1 MSISSINYS
10 SSVLGS
16 QIRNINQ
23 QLTDLSTQLS
33 TGKLS
38 QNYSGM
44 GTNEGFAIAG
54 RAQLSNIAAYTDTM
68 TNVNVSINLA
78 NTALQSLTTIRN
90 TVQTGSA
97 NTAQDLNVDG
107 QTVAQNTAAA
117 QFGSMVGVL
126 NTQSGNR
133 YLFSGTAFNT
143 PSVANAGDIINGT
156 TTQAGFKTVMAERQ
170 AADLGANGMG
180 RLVLTTPQP
189 TPSSVKVSEDF
200 AASPFGLKIAAVSS
214 TLTGATVSGPSGS
227 PVSFSVDLNGVNPK
241 NGDKL
246 SVQFTLPDGSTEQ
259 IDLTA
264 STATPTPVGS
274 FAIDPGNPNVVPVV
288 PPDPNITATNLNTAL
303 NTAIKKL
310 AGTSL
315 VAASAITAGD
325 NFFNTAGSATANVA
339 ATGNLRS
346 YTSTTGTGSVAL
358 QDSALAIASTTT
370 SLDSSATPHLNGTIL
385 NALANAPTGT
395 TLTITGASG
404 AHTITFDPTVTTVTT
419 TASGNT
425 TIGLASG
432 SAAKVSDIL
441 NAIATAAG
449 IPAANVT
456 LSAGGNIQIATG
468 TGTDVAVT
476 GGAAAT
482 ALGLSSVTR
491 GSVASTPQITG
502 STVLS
507 GIATT
512 GGPEVLSAAFQAGSA
527 GPPAVNPD
535 TITVNGQTL
544 TFVASGASGPNQIN
558 ITDNITT
565 LLGKIDQ
572 ITGTTKPSTIHGGVI
587 TINTDDPGSLNITSS
602 NSTAFAALGFTTSP
616 VTAAKAPLR
625 VGSSPLGSAT
635 TLVNGSATT
644 VQWYLGND
652 GPGSPRSTAMAR
664 VDDSVTVQY
673 GAQANEDAIRKELQA
688 VAVFGT
694 FSTSPTGQYSGGQVA
709 ALSLR
714 VTQALTKQPGEQR
727 IEDIQTDIAMAQ
739 NTMKDAGTRQT
750 QAKAQLQTII
760 DQAESAS
767 PDQVA
772 SEILS
777 LQNALQASYQVT
789 SNLAQLSLVKFL

>member
-44 GTNEGFAIAG
+44 GANEGFAIAS
-54 RAQLSNIAAYTDTM
+54 RSQLSNIAAYTDTI
-68 TNVNVSINLA
+68 TNVNVNINLA

-97 NTAQDLNVDG
+97 STAQDLNVNG

-143 PSVANAGDIINGT
+143 QPVADAGDIINGT

-170 AADLGANGMG
+170 AADLGASGMG
-180 RLVLTTPQP
+180 RLVQTQP
-189 TPSSVKVSEDF
+189 TPSSVQVSEDV
-200 AASPFGLKIAAVSS
+200 AGSPFGLKIKAVSS
-214 TLTGATVSGPSGS
+214 TLTGATVTGPSGS
-227 PVSFSVDLNGVNPK
+227 PVSFSVDLNGTNPG

-246 SVQFTLPDGSTEQ
+246 SVQFTLPDGTTEQ

-264 STATPTPVGS
+264 STATPTPLGS
-274 FAIDPGNPNVVPVV
+274 FAIDASVPVNPN
-288 PPDPNITATNLNTAL
+288 NTAANLNTAL

-310 AGTSL
+310 ANTSL
-315 VAASAITAGD
+315 VAASAVTAGD
-325 NFFNTAGSATANVA
+325 NFFNTDGSAIGTPKSNQA
-339 ATGNLRS
+339 A
-346 YTSTTGTGSVAL
+346 
-358 QDSALAIASTTT
+358 
-370 SLDSSATPHLNGTIL
+370 PP
-385 NALANAPTGT
+385 AP
-395 TLTITGASG
+395 ISG
-404 AHTITFDPTVTTVTT
+404 
-419 TASGNT
+419 
-425 TIGLASG
+425 
-432 SAAKVSDIL
+432 
-441 NAIATAAG
+441 
-449 IPAANVT
+449 
-456 LSAGGNIQIATG
+456 
-468 TGTDVAVT
+468 
-476 GGAAAT
+476 AT
-482 ALGLSSVTR
+482 ALSGASPSDSISP
-491 GSVASTPQITG
+491 GFVAG
-502 STVLS
+502 
-507 GIATT
+507 
-512 GGPEVLSAAFQAGSA
+512 
-527 GPPAVNPD
+527 N
-535 TITVNGQTL
+535 TITVNGTTL
-544 TFVASGASGPNQIN
+544 TFVASGATGNQLNVGDSIQ
-558 ITDNITT
+558 T
-565 LLGKIDQ
+565 LLSKIDA
-572 ITGTTKPSTIHGGVI
+572 ITGTSKPSTIHGGSI
-587 TINTDDPGSLNITSS
+587 TINTDDAASLNITSS
-602 NSTAFAALGFTTSP
+602 NTGALGSLGFSATP
-616 VTAAKAPLR
+616 VTATQPPLR
-625 VGSSPLGSAT
+625 VGSSPASSAT
-635 TLVNGSATT
+635 TLVNGTANT
-644 VQWYLGND
+644 VKWYQGND
-652 GPGSPRSTAMAR
+652 GPGSARSTAMAR

-673 GAQANEDAIRKELQA
+673 GAQADEDAIRRQLQA
-688 VAVFGT
+688 IAVFGT
-694 FSTSPTGQYSGGQVA
+694 FSTSPTGQYSGGQVS

-714 VTQALTKQPGEQR
+714 VTQALTQQPGQQR

-739 NTMKDAGTRQT
+739 NTMKDASTRQT

>member
-10 SSVLGS
+10 SSILGA

-38 QNYSGM
+38 QTYSGM

-68 TNVNVSINLA
+68 TNVNVNINLA

-97 NTAQDLNVDG
+97 NTAQDLNVNG

-143 PSVANAGDIINGT
+143 QSVANAGDIINGT

-170 AADLGANGMG
+170 AADLGAGGMG
-180 RLVLTTPQP
+180 RLVQTQP
-189 TPSSVKVSEDF
+189 TPGSVKVSEDV
-200 AASPFGLKIAAVSS
+200 AGSPFGLKLSAVSS
-214 TLTGATVSGPSGS
+214 TLTGATVTGPSGS
-227 PVSFSVDLNGVNPK
+227 PVSFSVDLNGVNPS

-264 STATPTPVGS
+264 STATPTPLGS
-274 FAIDPGNPNVVPVV
+274 FAIDPGNPNAVPPI
-288 PPDPNITATNLNTAL
+288 PPDPNITASNLNTAL

-315 VAASAITAGD
+315 VAASAIVAGD
-325 NFFNTAGSATANVA
+325 NFFNTVGSAISNQAAVNQSA
-339 ATGNLRS
+339 PPAPATGATMLS
-346 YTSTTGTGSVAL
+346 GTSPS
-358 QDSALAIASTTT
+358 DSIS
-370 SLDSSATPHLNGTIL
+370 PG
-385 NALANAPTGT
+385 
-395 TLTITGASG
+395 
-404 AHTITFDPTVTTVTT
+404 F
-419 TASGNT
+419 
-425 TIGLASG
+425 
-432 SAAKVSDIL
+432 
-441 NAIATAAG
+441 AAG
-449 IPAANVT
+449 
-456 LSAGGNIQIATG
+456 
-468 TGTDVAVT
+468 
-476 GGAAAT
+476 
-482 ALGLSSVTR
+482 
-491 GSVASTPQITG
+491 
-502 STVLS
+502 
-507 GIATT
+507 
-512 GGPEVLSAAFQAGSA
+512 
-527 GPPAVNPD
+527 D
-535 TITVNGQTL
+535 TITVNGTTL
-544 TFVASGASGPNQIN
+544 TFVSSGASGNQLNVNDSIQ
-558 ITDNITT
+558 T

-572 ITGTTKPSTIHGGVI
+572 ITGTSKPSAIRVGVI

-602 NSTAFAALGFTTSP
+602 NGAAFGQLGFTSSP
-616 VTAAKAPLR
+616 VTAATPPLR
-625 VGSSPLGSAT
+625 VGSSPASSAT
-635 TLVNGSATT
+635 TLVNGSANT
-644 VQWYLGND
+644 VKWYTGND

-673 GAQANEDAIRKELQA
+673 GVQADEDAIRQQLQA
-688 VAVFGT
+688 IAVFGT
-694 FSTSPTGQYSGGQVA
+694 FSTSPTGQYAGGQVA

-714 VTQALTKQPGEQR
+714 VTQALTKQPGQQR
-727 IEDIQTDIAMAQ
+727 LEDIQTDLAMSQ
-739 NTMKDAGTRQT
+739 NTMKEAGTRQT
-750 QAKAQLQTII
+750 QAKAQLQSII

-772 SEILS
+772 SEILA

-789 SNLAQLSLVKFL
+789 SSLSQLSLVKFL

>member
-97 NTAQDLNVDG
+97 NTAQDLNVNG

-126 NTQSGNR
+126 NTQAGNR
-133 YLFSGTAFNT
+133 YLFSGTAVNT
-143 PSVANAGDIINGT
+143 QPVADAGDIINGT
-156 TTQAGFKTVMAERQ
+156 TTQAGFKTVLAERQ
-170 AADLGANGMG
+170 AADLGTGTG
-180 RLVLTTPQP
+180 RLVQTSL
-189 TPSSVKVSEDF
+189 PSGAVQVSEDV
-200 AASPFGLKIAAVSS
+200 AGSPFGLKIAAVSS
-214 TLTGATVSGPSGS
+214 TLTGATVTGPSGS
-227 PVSFSVDLNGVNPK
+227 PVSFSVNLNGTNPN

-246 SVQFTLPDGSTEQ
+246 SVKFTLPDGSTEQ

-274 FAIDPGNPNVVPVV
+274 FAIDASVPVN
-288 PPDPNITATNLNTAL
+288 PANTQTSLNTAL
-303 NTAIKKL
+303 NTAITKL
-310 AGTSL
+310 ANTAL
-315 VAASAITAGD
+315 VAASAVTAGD
-325 NFFNTAGSATANVA
+325 NFFNTA
-339 ATGNLRS
+339 
-346 YTSTTGTGSVAL
+346 
-358 QDSALAIASTTT
+358 
-370 SLDSSATPHLNGTIL
+370 SSAIGTSV
-385 NALANAPTGT
+385 NNQAAP
-395 TLTITGASG
+395 
-404 AHTITFDPTVTTVTT
+404 
-419 TASGNT
+419 
-425 TIGLASG
+425 
-432 SAAKVSDIL
+432 
-441 NAIATAAG
+441 
-449 IPAANVT
+449 PAP
-456 LSAGGNIQIATG
+456 
-468 TGTDVAVT
+468 VT
-476 GGAAAT
+476 GAT
-482 ALGLSSVTR
+482 ALSGASPSDSISP
-491 GSVASTPQITG
+491 GFVAG
-502 STVLS
+502 
-507 GIATT
+507 
-512 GGPEVLSAAFQAGSA
+512 
-527 GPPAVNPD
+527 D
-535 TITVNGQTL
+535 TITVNGTTLSFVSSGATGNQLNVGDSIQTL
-544 TFVASGASGPNQIN
+544 MS
-558 ITDNITT
+558 
-565 LLGKIDQ
+565 KIDQ
-572 ITGTTKPSTIHGGVI
+572 ITGTSKPSTVHGGSI
-587 TINTDDPGSLNITSS
+587 TINTDDAANLSITTSNTGALGSLGFA
-602 NSTAFAALGFTTSP
+602 STP
-616 VTAAKAPLR
+616 VTATQPPLR
-625 VGSSPLGSAT
+625 IGSSPASSAT

-644 VQWYLGND
+644 VKWYQGND

-694 FSTSPTGQYSGGQVA
+694 FSTSPAGQYSGGQVA

-714 VTQALTKQPGEQR
+714 VTQALTKQPGQQR
-727 IEDIQTDIAMAQ
+727 IEDIQTDLAMSQ
-739 NTMKDAGTRQT
+739 NTMKDASSRQT

-789 SNLAQLSLVKFL
+789 SNLSQLSLVKFL

>member
-54 RAQLSNIAAYTDTM
+54 RAQLSNIAAYTDTI
-68 TNVNVSINLA
+68 TNVNVNINLA
-78 NTALQSLTTIRN
+78 NTALQALTTIRN

-97 NTAQDLNVDG
+97 NTAQDLNVNG

-143 PSVANAGDIINGT
+143 QSVADAGDIINGT

-170 AADLGANGMG
+170 AADLGASGMG
-180 RLVLTTPQP
+180 RLVQTQP
-189 TPSSVKVSEDF
+189 TPSSVQVSEDV
-200 AASPFGLKIAAVSS
+200 AGSPFGLKIKAVSS
-214 TLTGATVSGPSGS
+214 TLTGATVTGPSGS
-227 PVSFSVDLNGVNPK
+227 PVSFSVDLNGTNPS

-246 SVQFTLPDGSTEQ
+246 SVQFTLPDGTTEQ

-264 STATPTPVGS
+264 STATPTPLGS
-274 FAIDPGNPNVVPVV
+274 FAIDASVPVNPN
-288 PPDPNITATNLNTAL
+288 NTAANLNTAL

-310 AGTSL
+310 ANTSL
-315 VAASAITAGD
+315 VAASAVTAGD
-325 NFFNTAGSATANVA
+325 NFFNTA
-339 ATGNLRS
+339 
-346 YTSTTGTGSVAL
+346 
-358 QDSALAIASTTT
+358 
-370 SLDSSATPHLNGTIL
+370 SSAIGTPKSNQ
-385 NALANAPTGT
+385 AAPP
-395 TLTITGASG
+395 A
-404 AHTITFDPTVTTVTT
+404 P
-419 TASGNT
+419 
-425 TIGLASG
+425 IGG
-432 SAAKVSDIL
+432 
-441 NAIATAAG
+441 
-449 IPAANVT
+449 
-456 LSAGGNIQIATG
+456 
-468 TGTDVAVT
+468 
-476 GGAAAT
+476 AT
-482 ALGLSSVTR
+482 ALSGASPSDSISP
-491 GSVASTPQITG
+491 GFVAG
-502 STVLS
+502 
-507 GIATT
+507 
-512 GGPEVLSAAFQAGSA
+512 
-527 GPPAVNPD
+527 D
-535 TITVNGQTL
+535 TITVNGTTL
-544 TFVASGASGPNQIN
+544 TFVASGATGNQLNVGDSIQ
-558 ITDNITT
+558 T
-565 LLGKIDQ
+565 LLSKIDA
-572 ITGTTKPSTIHGGVI
+572 ITGTSKPSTIHGGSI
-587 TINTDDPGSLNITSS
+587 TINTDDAASLNITSS
-602 NSTAFAALGFTTSP
+602 NTGALGSLGFSATP
-616 VTAAKAPLR
+616 VTATQPPLR
-625 VGSSPLGSAT
+625 VGSSPASSAT
-635 TLVNGSATT
+635 TLVNGSANT
-644 VQWYLGND
+644 VKWYQGND
-652 GPGSPRSTAMAR
+652 GPGSARSTAMAR

-673 GAQANEDAIRKELQA
+673 GAQADEDAIRRQLQA
-688 VAVFGT
+688 IAVFGT
-694 FSTSPTGQYSGGQVA
+694 FSTSPTGQYSGGQVS

-714 VTQALTKQPGEQR
+714 VTQALTQQPGQQR

-739 NTMKDAGTRQT
+739 NTMKDASTRQT

>member
-68 TNVNVSINLA
+68 TNVNVNINLA

-97 NTAQDLNVDG
+97 STAQDLNVNG

-126 NTQSGNR
+126 NTQAGNR

-143 PSVANAGDIINGT
+143 QSVANAGDIINGT

-180 RLVLTTPQP
+180 RLVQTQP
-189 TPSSVKVSEDF
+189 TPGSVQVSED
-200 AASPFGLKIAAVSS
+200 APGSPFGLKIKAVSS
-214 TLTGATVSGPSGS
+214 TLTGATVTGPGGS
-227 PVSFSVDLNGVNPK
+227 PVSFSVDLNGVNPS

-264 STATPTPVGS
+264 SSATPTPLGS
-274 FAIDPGNPNVVPVV
+274 FAIDPGNPNTVP
-288 PPDPNITATNLNTAL
+288 PTLPDPNITASNLNSTL

-310 AGTSL
+310 ANTSL
-315 VAASAITAGD
+315 VAASAVTAGD
-325 NFFNTAGSATANVA
+325 NFFNTAS
-339 ATGNLRS
+339 
-346 YTSTTGTGSVAL
+346 SV
-358 QDSALAIASTTT
+358 
-370 SLDSSATPHLNGTIL
+370 
-385 NALANAPTGT
+385 TGT
-395 TLTITGASG
+395 TAVTNQIAPPAS
-404 AHTITFDPTVTTVTT
+404 
-419 TASGNT
+419 N
-425 TIGLASG
+425 
-432 SAAKVSDIL
+432 
-441 NAIATAAG
+441 
-449 IPAANVT
+449 
-456 LSAGGNIQIATG
+456 IATG
-468 TGTDVAVT
+468 
-476 GGAAAT
+476 AT
-482 ALGLSSVTR
+482 ALSGPG
-491 GSVASTPQITG
+491 GSDAITPG
-502 STVLS
+502 F
-507 GIATT
+507 
-512 GGPEVLSAAFQAGSA
+512 AAG
-527 GPPAVNPD
+527 D
-535 TITVNGQTL
+535 TITVNGTTL
-544 TFVASGASGPNQIN
+544 TFVNSGATGNQLN
-558 ITDNITT
+558 IGDSIQT
-565 LLGKIDQ
+565 LMSKIDQ
-572 ITGTTKPSTIHGGVI
+572 ITGTSKPSTIHGGVI
-587 TINTDDPGSLNITSS
+587 TINTDDAAALNISSTNGAALTS
-602 NSTAFAALGFTTSP
+602 LGFTASP
-616 VTAAKAPLR
+616 ITATQPPLR
-625 VGSSPLGSAT
+625 VGSSPASSAT
-635 TLVNGSATT
+635 TLVNGSANT
-644 VQWYLGND
+644 VKWYTGND
-652 GPGSPRSTAMAR
+652 GPGSPRSSAMAR

-673 GAQANEDAIRKELQA
+673 GAQADEDAIRQQLQA
-688 VAVFGT
+688 IAVFGT
-694 FSTSPTGQYSGGQVA
+694 FSTSPTSQYAGGQVA

-714 VTQALTKQPGEQR
+714 TTQALTKQPGQQR
-727 IEDIQTDIAMAQ
+727 LEDIQTDLAMAQ

-750 QAKAQLQTII
+750 QAKAQLQSII

-789 SNLAQLSLVKFL
+789 SNLSQLSLVKFL

>member
-54 RAQLSNIAAYTDTM
+54 RAQLSNIAGYSDTM

-97 NTAQDLNVDG
+97 NTAQDLNVNG

-143 PSVANAGDIINGT
+143 QSVANAGDIINGT

-180 RLVLTTPQP
+180 RLVLATPQP

-214 TLTGATVSGPSGS
+214 TLTGATVTGPSGS

-259 IDLTA
+259 IELTA
-264 STATPTPVGS
+264 SSATPTPDGS
-274 FAIDPGNPNVVPVV
+274 FAIDPGKPNAVPVV

-315 VAASAITAGD
+315 VAASAVTAGD

-370 SLDSSATPHLNGTIL
+370 SLDSSATPNLNGAIL

-419 TASGNT
+419 ASGNT

-432 SAAKVSDIL
+432 STAKMSDIL
-441 NAIATAAG
+441 NAIAAAAG

-456 LSAGGNIQIATG
+456 LSATGNVQIATG
-468 TGTDVAVT
+468 TGTDVAIT
-476 GGAAAT
+476 GGPAAT

-491 GSVASTPQITG
+491 GNVPSTPPITG

-507 GIATT
+507 GTATA

-527 GPPAVNPD
+527 GPPAVSPD

-544 TFVASGASGPNQIN
+544 TFVASGATGPNQIN
-558 ITDNITT
+558 LTDNITT
-565 LLGKIDQ
+565 LVSKIDQ
-572 ITGTTKPSTIHGGVI
+572 ITGTTKPSTIQVGVI

-616 VTAAKAPLR
+616 VTAAKPPLR

-714 VTQALTKQPGEQR
+714 VTQALTKQPGQQH
-727 IEDIQTDIAMAQ
+727 IEDIQTDLAMAQ

-789 SNLAQLSLVKFL
+789 SNLSQLSLVKFL

>member
-10 SSVLGS
+10 SSVLGA

-54 RAQLSNIAAYTDTM
+54 RAQLSNIAAYTDTI

-97 NTAQDLNVDG
+97 NTAQDLNVNG
-107 QTVAQNTAAA
+107 QTIAQNTAAA

-133 YLFSGTAFNT
+133 YLFSGTAANT
-143 PSVANAGDIINGT
+143 QPVADAGDIINGT

-180 RLVLTTPQP
+180 RLVQTQP
-189 TPSSVKVSEDF
+189 TPSSIQVSEDV
-200 AASPFGLKIAAVSS
+200 AGSPFGLKLKAVSS
-214 TLTGATVSGPSGS
+214 TLTGATVTGPSGS
-227 PVSFSVDLNGVNPK
+227 PVSFSVDLNGNNPG

-246 SVQFTLPDGSTEQ
+246 SIQFTLPDGTTEQ

-274 FAIDPGNPNVVPVV
+274 FAIDASVPVN
-288 PPDPNITATNLNTAL
+288 PDNTAANLNTAL
-303 NTAIKKL
+303 NTAITKL
-310 AGTSL
+310 ANTSL
-315 VAASAITAGD
+315 VAASAVTAGD
-325 NFFNTAGSATANVA
+325 NFFNTA
-339 ATGNLRS
+339 
-346 YTSTTGTGSVAL
+346 
-358 QDSALAIASTTT
+358 
-370 SLDSSATPHLNGTIL
+370 SSAIGTPVNSQ
-385 NALANAPTGT
+385 AAP
-395 TLTITGASG
+395 
-404 AHTITFDPTVTTVTT
+404 
-419 TASGNT
+419 
-425 TIGLASG
+425 
-432 SAAKVSDIL
+432 
-441 NAIATAAG
+441 
-449 IPAANVT
+449 PAP
-456 LSAGGNIQIATG
+456 
-468 TGTDVAVT
+468 VT
-476 GGAAAT
+476 GAT
-482 ALGLSSVTR
+482 ALSGASPSDSISP
-491 GSVASTPQITG
+491 GFVAG
-502 STVLS
+502 
-507 GIATT
+507 
-512 GGPEVLSAAFQAGSA
+512 
-527 GPPAVNPD
+527 D
-535 TITVNGQTL
+535 TITINGTTL
-544 TFVASGASGPNQIN
+544 TFVASGATGDQLNVGDSIQ
-558 ITDNITT
+558 T
-565 LLGKIDQ
+565 LLTKIDQ
-572 ITGTTKPSTIHGGVI
+572 ITGTSKPSTVHGGSI
-587 TINTDDPGSLNITSS
+587 TINTDDAASLNINSS
-602 NSTAFAALGFTTSP
+602 NTGALASLGFGSTP
-616 VTAAKAPLR
+616 VTAAQPPLR
-625 VGSSPLGSAT
+625 VGSSPANSAT
-635 TLVNGSATT
+635 TLVNGSANT
-644 VQWYLGND
+644 VKWYQGND
-652 GPGSPRSTAMAR
+652 GPGSARSTAMAR

-673 GAQANEDAIRKELQA
+673 GAQANEDAIRRQLQA
-688 VAVFGT
+688 IAVFGT

-714 VTQALTKQPGEQR
+714 VTQALTQQPGQQR

-739 NTMKDAGTRQT
+739 NTMKDASTRQT

-772 SEILS
+772 SEILA